1 MRIGVVFP
9 QTEIGADPAVIRDYA
24 QTVEALGY
32 NHVLAYDHV
41 LGANPVREGGWH
53 GPYTYRDS
61 FHEPFVLFSYL
72 AAATRDLEFMPG
84 VLILPQRETA
94 LVAKQAAALDVLSG
108 GRLRLGVGTGWN
120 EVEYIAL
127 GQDFHRR
134 GKRMDEQLALM
145 RALWTEELVTFQGRW
160 HTVLDAGLNPLPV
173 QRPIPIWFGGRAD
186 IVLRRVARAG
196 QGWLP
201 PYRRVAEAAEALQRL
216 WDYVET
222 AGRRREEIG
231 LEPRLHFREVRAL
244 ASDNQAGLL
253 VERLHEWEAGGAT
266 HISVNTM
273 DAGFVNVSQHLAAL
287 ERFMVALGR

>member
-1 MRIGVVFP
+1 MRTGVVFP
-9 QTEIGADPAVIRDYA
+9 QTEIGADPVVIRDYA

-32 NHVLAYDHV
+32 SHVLAYDHV
-41 LGANPVREGGWH
+41 LGANPVREGGWR
-53 GPYTYRDS
+53 GPYTYRDT

-134 GKRMDEQLALM
+134 GARMDEQLALM

-186 IVLRRVARAG
+186 VVLRRVARAG

-201 PYRRVAEAAEALQRL
+201 PYRRIAEAADSLQRL

-222 AGRRREEIG
+222 AGRRRDEIG

-244 ASDNQAGLL
+244 ASGDQAGLL
-253 VERLHEWEAGGAT
+253 VDRLHEWEAAGAT

-273 DAGFVNVSQHLAAL
+273 DAGFTSASQHLAAL
-287 ERFMVALGR
+287 ERFMTALGR